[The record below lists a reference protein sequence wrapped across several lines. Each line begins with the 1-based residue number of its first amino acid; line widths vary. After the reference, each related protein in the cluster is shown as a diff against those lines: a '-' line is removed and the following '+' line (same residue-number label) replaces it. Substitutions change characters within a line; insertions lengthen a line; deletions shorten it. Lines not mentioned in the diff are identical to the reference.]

1 MKKETWDKGKELLKR
16 IDEVNNKLG
25 LLEDILKRADE
36 ITGEYQTAIQIQLG
50 EEYIHTPRVIV
61 DYERFVNYI
70 QLEMESLKLDL
81 QVLSDKFER
90 L

>member
-50 EEYIHTPRVIV
+50 EGYIHTPRVIV

-81 QVLSDKFER
+81 QVLSDEFER

>member
-25 LLEDILKRADE
+25 LCEAILKRADE

-50 EEYIHTPRVIV
+50 EQYMYTPQVIV

-81 QVLSDKFER
+81 QVLFDEFER

>member
-16 IDEVNNKLG
+16 IDEVNNKLA

-50 EEYIHTPRVIV
+50 EGYMHTPRVIV

-81 QVLSDKFER
+81 QVLSDEFER

>member
-1 MKKETWDKGKELLKR
+1 MKKETWDKGKDLLIR

-25 LLEDILKRADE
+25 LFEDILKRADK
-36 ITGEYQTAIQIQLG
+36 ITGEYQTAIQIQLA
-50 EEYIHTPRVIV
+50 EQYMHTPRVIV

-70 QLEMESLKLDL
+70 QLEMESLRLDL
-81 QVLSDKFER
+81 QVLYDEFER